1 MNKLNLIKITL
12 LIIILAEE
20 IKSATKNNNKF
31 MIVYTNGKL
40 LAKKI
45 NKIP

>member
-1 MNKLNLIKITL
+1 MSKLKIIKITL

-20 IKSATKNNNKF
+20 IKSATKNNDKF
-31 MIVYTNGKL
+31 MIEYTNGKL